1 MYADFIDTHLSQ
13 CLELLFDVVI
23 NPSFLPENIKLEKK
37 VILEEI
43 KMVKDNPAD
52 DIFNYFY
59 KIIFNGHPLSFSI
72 LGSTKSLKILNETAI
87 SQYFKKNFNPDGI
100 VLAAAGNV
108 NHGDF
113 VEMVRKNFEGVLT
126 EKKHSGGPGQVCQP
140 DYKKKEKIYKSKTE
154 ASHICIGGPGCSRVS
169 KDKYPLS
176 LFTNILGG
184 SMSSRLFQ
192 KIREEKGLSY
202 AIFASNT
209 QYTDGGVTVIYAATS
224 TGSVNRVLD
233 LIHKE
238 IAMLKKTGVPAD
250 ELAVAKEN
258 IKGNIVLG
266 VEDISSRMFRLGKA
280 LLVDSDVLTID
291 EILKRIDN
299 VTIEQVNEVINRY
312 FREEDLSS
320 VIISKPSNG
329 RLK

>member
-1 MYADFIDTHLSQ
+1 M
-13 CLELLFDVVI
+13 FDVVI

-72 LGSTKSLKILNETAI
+72 LGSTKSLKALNETAI
-87 SQYFKKNFNPDGI
+87 SHYYKKNFNPDGI

-108 NHGDF
+108 NHGALVD
-113 VEMVRKNFEGVLT
+113 MVINNFEGILT
-126 EKKHSGGPGQVCQP
+126 EKNHSVAAHPICKP
-140 DYKKKEKIYKSKTE
+140 DYKRRKKIYKSKTE
-154 ASHICIGGPGCSRVS
+154 ACHICIGGPGCSRVS
-169 KDKYPLS
+169 RDKYPLS

-224 TGSVNRVLD
+224 TQNVSRVMD
-233 LIHKE
+233 LIYKE
-238 IAMLKKTGVPAD
+238 IAMLKKTGIPAE
-250 ELAVAKEN
+250 ELAIAKEN

-299 VTIEQVNEVINRY
+299 VTVKQVNEVISKY